1 MKNKFLVLQS
11 GFIFSIFLFILFSC
25 SKINDATTLGGDLI
39 PAVDNITTFDT
50 TLEVEAYNGI
60 FSILEDSTRSTA
72 SLIHYLGEITNDPVF
87 GKTKATVFTGFSAI
101 AYPFRFD
108 ADKDKL
114 FIDSVVLVLNYRNT
128 YGDTTLPHTVDV
140 YNIGNTSI
148 FRNDTSYL
156 IRERPF
162 PMQGMLLG
170 SRSDVIPAELND
182 SVFVFNEKAA
192 NQLRVKL
199 DNSFGDQLLQLDTT
213 KFNSDSAFRTAFQ
226 GLEITATGGNSLMG
240 ISLTDTNTKLA
251 VYYHYNKGGTD
262 TSVVDYFRP
271 NSSSA
276 SANHIERDYTGSQ
289 LESYQ
294 DGTAPD
300 DLVFLQVTPGTYA
313 DIVIPGLSQ
322 LDNRIIH
329 RAELIIEQVYDP
341 LANIFTRPAAI
352 YLDAYDGTN
361 DRFKTIP
368 FDVTYDGQ
376 SGQIN
381 GQVVG
386 FNGKS
391 EFDDQ
396 GNPIQVYRIVLSRYV
411 QNVVNDVDSVYKFR
425 LSAPYFLYNYT
436 NFGGSEFEVPLLINQ
451 TYAAGRIRVG
461 GGNHPTQRMR
471 LRIIYSKI

>member
-1 MKNKFLVLQS
+1 
-11 GFIFSIFLFILFSC
+11 
-25 SKINDATTLGGDLI
+25 
-39 PAVDNITTFDT
+39 
-50 TLEVEAYNGI
+50 
-60 FSILEDSTRSTA
+60 
-72 SLIHYLGEITNDPVF
+72 
-87 GKTKATVFTGFSAI
+87 
-101 AYPFRFD
+101 
-108 ADKDKL
+108 
-114 FIDSVVLVLNYRNT
+114 
-128 YGDTTLPHTVDV
+128 V

-289 LESYQ
+289 L
-294 DGTAPD
+294 
-300 DLVFLQVTPGTYA
+300 
-313 DIVIPGLSQ
+313 
-322 LDNRIIH
+322 
-329 RAELIIEQVYDP
+329 
-341 LANIFTRPAAI
+341 
-352 YLDAYDGTN
+352 
-361 DRFKTIP
+361 DR
-368 FDVTYDGQ
+368 
-376 SGQIN
+376 
-381 GQVVG
+381 
-386 FNGKS
+386 
-391 EFDDQ
+391 
-396 GNPIQVYRIVLSRYV
+396 
-411 QNVVNDVDSVYKFR
+411 
-425 LSAPYFLYNYT
+425 
-436 NFGGSEFEVPLLINQ
+436 
-451 TYAAGRIRVG
+451 
-461 GGNHPTQRMR
+461 
-471 LRIIYSKI
+471 